1 MQSNNKFSQKHYEPI
16 ADLLGRAI
24 ANDLSMEDIVEAFAD
39 LFEKDYPDPKTGS
52 IFYFKKGR
60 FKEAVKE
67 ASTKQHDEN
76 QAAMRSIMINVASRR
91 A

>member
-1 MQSNNKFSQKHYEPI
+1 MQNSNIFSQKHYIPI

-52 IFYFKKGR
+52 IFYFKKYR

-67 ASTKQHDEN
+67 ASEKQHSEN
-76 QAAMRSIMINVASRR
+76 QEAMRNIMMNVASRR